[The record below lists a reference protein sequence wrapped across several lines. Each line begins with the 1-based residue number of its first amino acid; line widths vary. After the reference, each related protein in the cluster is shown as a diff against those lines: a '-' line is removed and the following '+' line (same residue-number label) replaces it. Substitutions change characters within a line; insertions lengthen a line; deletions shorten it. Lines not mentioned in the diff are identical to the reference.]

1 MVASLTRGG
10 KSRLTQLRTRPA
22 LPLLALLLLAGAA
35 SGQKLNPA
43 QWSLGIEPDRAAPGS
58 EVLGR
63 LAVRLDPGWHLYSL
77 TTPRPP
83 IATTITLAGDVSSQG
98 LKTYAPAPIRKF
110 DPNFGVQTETYE
122 GHVVFL
128 LRIPLKADAPAGAL
142 ELTAQVR
149 YQLCDDK
156 QCLPPVRRTAA
167 AAITVD
173 PAARIA
179 APAIP
184 AGYTEVQPRA
194 ADTPPAQPAGGQ
206 AGAQPQPA
214 GSQASSR
221 PQPAGDQA
229 SAPLKPAG
237 GQAGAP
243 LKPAG
248 DQASAPL
255 KPAGGQAGA
264 QPQPAG
270 SQASS
275 RSQPA
280 GDQGIFRF
288 LLVAV
293 GFGLAAVF
301 TPCVFPMIP
310 ITMSF
315 FLNRPGGGRGAVAQ
329 ASVFC
334 LGIIILFSLLG
345 LAATAALGPFG
356 VVLLGSNPWVNSFI
370 AIVFLVFSVSLLG
383 AFEIT
388 LPSGLLT
395 RLDRASGRGGFAGTL
410 LMGLTFSLT
419 SFACVGPFVGTLL
432 AASVAGGGWQPL
444 AGMAAF
450 ATGLAAPFFLLAIF
464 PSYLQKLPRGG
475 GWLARV
481 KVVLGFLILAAM
493 FKYLSNVDQVMQW
506 NLLTR
511 ERFLAAWVVLF
522 SLAGLYL
529 LGFLRMEGVKPG
541 DQLGVGRL
549 LAGALLLVFA
559 LSLIPGM
566 FGARLG
572 ELDAYVPSAR
582 GAASSEPSG
591 GWMKNQLREALERA
605 RAENKPVLVAFTG
618 YACTNCHWM
627 KANLFPRP
635 EIAAALKDFILV
647 ELYTDGADPA
657 SEQNQK
663 LQETRVSTIA
673 IPFYAVLD
681 ADEKVLG
688 TFAGLTRNP
697 VEFLAFLD
705 SARRT
710 TL

>member
-10 KSRLTQLRTRPA
+10 KSRLTQLRTRHA
-22 LPLLALLLLAGAA
+22 LPLLALLLLAAAA

-43 QWSLGIEPDRAAPGS
+43 QWSLGIEPARAAPGS

-83 IATTITLAGDVSSQG
+83 IATTITLAGDAPSQG
-98 LKTYAPAPIRKF
+98 LKIYAPAPIRKF

-122 GHVVFL
+122 GHAVFL

-167 AAITVD
+167 ATITVD

-184 AGYTEVQPRA
+184 AGYSEVLPKA
-194 ADTPPAQPAGGQ
+194 ANTPPA
-206 AGAQPQPA
+206 
-214 GSQASSR
+214 
-221 PQPAGDQA
+221 
-229 SAPLKPAG
+229 K
-237 GQAGAP
+237 
-243 LKPAG
+243 
-248 DQASAPL
+248 
-255 KPAGGQAGA
+255 
-264 QPQPAG
+264 
-270 SQASS
+270 
-275 RSQPA
+275 PA
-280 GDQGIFRF
+280 GDQGILRF
-288 LLVAV
+288 LLVAL

-334 LGIIILFSLLG
+334 LGIIVLFSLLG
-345 LAATAALGPFG
+345 LAATAAMGPFG

-388 LPSGLLT
+388 LPSSLLT

-464 PSYLQKLPRGG
+464 PSYLQRMPRSG

-481 KVVLGFLILAAM
+481 KVVLGFLILSAM

-511 ERFLAAWVVLF
+511 ERFLAVWVVLF

-529 LGFLRMEGVKPG
+529 LGFLRMEGVTPG
-541 DQLGVGRL
+541 DPLGVGRL
-549 LAGALLLVFA
+549 LAGAFLLAFA
-559 LSLIPGM
+559 VSLIPGM

-572 ELDAYVPSAR
+572 ELDAYVPPAR

-591 GWMKNQLREALERA
+591 TWMKNQLREALERA
-605 RAENKPVLVAFTG
+605 RAENKPVLAAFTG

-627 KANLFPRP
+627 KTNLFPRP
-635 EIAAALKDFILV
+635 EIAAALKNFILV
-647 ELYTDGADPA
+647 ELYTDGADQA

-663 LQETRVSTIA
+663 LQETRFSTIA
-673 IPFYAVLD
+673 IPYYAVLD
-681 ADEKVLG
+681 ADQKVLG

-697 VEFLAFLD
+697 AEFLAFLD
-705 SARRT
+705 SVRQT
-710 TL
+710 TF